1 MTDQWDVVVIGGG
14 LAGITAARDLQ
25 QRGLRTVVIEA
36 NDRLGGRTYT
46 IEDEGCT
53 IELGGTWIHWTQPF
67 IWAEKERYGLEIEE
81 TPGCVAEHIVI
92 HRGDRIEALAE
103 HEIAE
108 FMGGFDLFFSEALQ
122 VWERPYDAHYNW
134 KAIQERDTISVADRM
149 ASLKLTPLQQAA
161 IGGFL
166 EILSMSAPKSAAY
179 VEMMRCFALS
189 GWNTVV
195 FKDVAARYKFAKG
208 TGALVDAIVRDG
220 GFDVITNAQVSTI
233 TQGSDG
239 VSIQTSNG
247 DIYQSRI
254 GIVTVPMNV
263 MNTVRFNPPLSPI
276 KREAA
281 DVKHAG
287 GGAKVFFVVKGDPG
301 AVMTLARSA
310 DSALIGSFTYHRG
323 EHQSLL
329 AGFSLE
335 PDALDKS
342 VEEWQSI
349 FNDYIPDLQILRTF
363 GHPWGT
369 DPLSQGSWCNYRP
382 GTVARFAEAL
392 PTREGHLFFAS
403 GDHGEGWRGFM
414 EGAIASGSQTAM
426 AVLNSLSGE
435 AAV

>member
-1 MTDQWDVVVIGGG
+1 MSKTWDVVIIGGG

-25 QRGLRTVVIEA
+25 QRGLRTVVLEA

-46 IEDEGCT
+46 IEDDGCPV
-53 IELGGTWIHWTQPF
+53 ELGGTWIHWTQPF

-81 TPGCVAEHIVI
+81 TPGCVAEHIAI
-92 HRGDRIEALAE
+92 HRGDRIEALGE

-108 FMGGFDLFFSEALQ
+108 FMGGFDLFFSEAIQ
-122 VWERPYDAHYNW
+122 VWERPYDAHHSW
-134 KAIQERDTISVADRM
+134 TAIQEREAISVADRM
-149 ASLKLTPLQQAA
+149 ASLQLTQLQQAA

-166 EILSMSAPKSAAY
+166 EILSMSAPNAASY
-179 VEMMRCFALS
+179 VEMMRCYALS

-195 FKDVAARYKFAKG
+195 FKDTAARYKFAKG

-220 GFDVITNAQVSTI
+220 KFDVITNAQATTI
-233 TQGSDG
+233 TQGPDG
-239 VSIQTSNG
+239 VMVETSNG
-247 DIYQSRI
+247 DAYQGRA
-254 GIVTVPMNV
+254 GIVTLPMNV
-263 MNTVRFNPPLSPI
+263 MNTVEFNPPLDAI

-281 DVKHAG
+281 EVKHAG
-287 GGAKVFFVVKGDPG
+287 GGSKVFFVVKGDPG
-301 AVMTLARSA
+301 PVMTLARSA

-342 VEEWQSI
+342 VEEWEAI
-349 FNDYIPDLQILRTF
+349 FKAYLPDLEIIRTF

-382 GTVARFAEAL
+382 GTVTRFAEAL
-392 PTREGHLFFAS
+392 PLREDNLFFAS
-403 GDHGEGWRGFM
+403 GDHGDGWRGFM

-426 AVLNSLSGE
+426 AVLKTLCQ
-435 AAV
+435 A

>member
-1 MTDQWDVVVIGGG
+1 MNKPWDVVIIGGG

-53 IELGGTWIHWTQPF
+53 VELGGTWIHWTQPF

-81 TPGCVAEHIVI
+81 TPGCVAEHIAI
-92 HRGDRIEALAE
+92 HRGDRIEALGE

-108 FMGGFDLFFSEALQ
+108 FMDGFDQFFSEAIQ
-122 VWERPYDAHYNW
+122 VWERPYDAHHTW
-134 KAIQERDTISVADRM
+134 KAIQERDTISVADRL
-149 ASLKLTPLQQAA
+149 ASLNLTPLQQAS

-166 EILSMSAPKSAAY
+166 EILSMSAPHSASY
-179 VEMMRCFALS
+179 VEMMRCYALS

-195 FKDVAARYKFAKG
+195 FKDTAARYKFANG

-220 GFDVITNAQVSTI
+220 NFDVITNAHATTI
-233 TQGSDG
+233 TQGPDG
-239 VSIQTSNG
+239 VRVETSEGN
-247 DIYQSRI
+247 IYQGRAGVI
-254 GIVTVPMNV
+254 TLPMNV
-263 MNTVRFNPPLSPI
+263 MNTVSFNPPLSAI

-281 DVKHAG
+281 DLKHAG
-287 GGAKVFFVVKGDPG
+287 GGSKVFFVVKGDPG

-349 FNDYIPDLQILRTF
+349 FNAYLPELEIIRTF

-382 GTVARFAEAL
+382 GTVTRFAEAL
-392 PTREGHLFFAS
+392 PLREDNLFFAS
-403 GDHGEGWRGFM
+403 GDHGDGWRGFM
-414 EGAIASGSQTAM
+414 EGAIASGSQTAI
-426 AVLNSLSGE
+426 AVLKTLGQG
-435 AAV
+435 

>member
-1 MTDQWDVVVIGGG
+1 MTNQWDVVVIGGG

-25 QRGLRTVVIEA
+25 QRGLRTVLIEA
-36 NDRLGGRTYT
+36 NERLGGRTYT
-46 IEDEGCT
+46 IQDEGCT
-53 IELGGTWIHWTQPF
+53 VELGGTWIHWTQPF
-67 IWAEKERYGLEIEE
+67 IWAEKERYGLDIEE
-81 TPGCVAEHIVI
+81 TPGCVAEHIAI

-103 HEIAE
+103 HEVAD
-108 FMGGFDLFFSEALQ
+108 FMAGFDLFFAEAME
-122 VWERPYDAHYNW
+122 VWERPYDAHHTW
-134 KAIQERDTISVADRM
+134 GAVQERDTITVADRM
-149 ASLKLTPLQQAA
+149 ASLQLTPLQQAA

-166 EILSMSAPKSAAY
+166 EILSMSAPKSASY
-179 VEMMRCFALS
+179 VEMMRCYALS

-195 FKDVAARYKFAKG
+195 FKDTAARYKFAKG
-208 TGALVDAIVRDG
+208 TAALVEAIVRDG
-220 GFDVITNAQVSTI
+220 DFDVVTNALATTVTH
-233 TQGSDG
+233 GPEG
-239 VSIQTSNG
+239 VTVQTSNG
-247 DIYQSRI
+247 DSFQGRA

-263 MNTVRFNPPLSPI
+263 MNTVHFHPPLSPI

-287 GGAKVFFVVKGDPG
+287 GGAKVFFVVEGDPG
-301 AVMTLARSA
+301 PVMTLARSA

-335 PDALDKS
+335 PDALEKS

-349 FNDYIPDLQILRTF
+349 IQDYLPDIKILRTF

-382 GTVARFAEAL
+382 GTVTRFAEAL
-392 PTREGHLFFAS
+392 PLQEGQLFFAS
-403 GDHGEGWRGFM
+403 GDHGDGWRGFM

-426 AVLNSLSGE
+426 AVLKSLSLS
-435 AAV
+435 

>member
-1 MTDQWDVVVIGGG
+1 MSTSWDVVIIGGG

-46 IEDEGCT
+46 VEDEGCT
-53 IELGGTWIHWTQPF
+53 VELGGTWIHWTQPF

-81 TPGCVAEHIVI
+81 TPGCVAEHIAI
-92 HRGDRIEALAE
+92 HRGDRIEALGE

-108 FMGGFDLFFSEALQ
+108 FMGGFDQFFSEAIH
-122 VWERPYDAHYNW
+122 VWERPYDAHHNW
-134 KAIQERDTISVADRM
+134 TALQERDTISVADRM
-149 ASLKLTPLQQAA
+149 ASLQLTPLQQAA

-166 EILSMSAPKSAAY
+166 EILSMSAPHAASY
-179 VEMMRCFALS
+179 VEMMRCYALS

-195 FKDVAARYKFAKG
+195 FKDTAARYKFAKG

-220 GFDVITNAQVSTI
+220 GFDVITNAQATAI
-233 TQGSDG
+233 TQSPEGVIVETSDG
-239 VSIQTSNG
+239 GTFHG
-247 DIYQSRI
+247 RT
-254 GIVTVPMNV
+254 GIVTLPMNV
-263 MNTVRFNPPLSPI
+263 MNAVDFKPPLAAI

-281 DVKHAG
+281 EVKHAG
-287 GGAKVFFVVKGDPG
+287 GGSKVFFVVKGDPG
-301 AVMTLARSA
+301 PVMTLARSA

-335 PDALDKS
+335 PDALDKP

-349 FNDYIPDLQILRTF
+349 FKAYLPELEIIRTF

-382 GTVARFAEAL
+382 GTVTRFAEAL
-392 PTREGHLFFAS
+392 PLREDKLFFAS
-403 GDHGEGWRGFM
+403 GDHGDGWRGFM

-426 AVLNSLSGE
+426 AVLKAFGQE
-435 AAV
+435 

>member
-92 HRGDRIEALAE
+92 HRGDRIEALDE

-166 EILSMSAPKSAAY
+166 EILSMSAPKSASY

>member
-1 MTDQWDVVVIGGG
+1 MSKTWDVVIIGGG

-53 IELGGTWIHWTQPF
+53 VELGGTWIHWTQPF

-81 TPGCVAEHIVI
+81 TPGCVAEHIAI
-92 HRGDRIEALAE
+92 HRGDRIEALGE

-108 FMGGFDLFFSEALQ
+108 FMVGFDLFFSEAIQ
-122 VWERPYDAHYNW
+122 VWERPYDAHHSW
-134 KAIQERDTISVADRM
+134 TAIQERDTISVAERM
-149 ASLKLTPLQQAA
+149 ASLQLTPLQQAA

-166 EILSMSAPKSAAY
+166 EILSMSAPSAASY
-179 VEMMRCFALS
+179 VEMMRCYALS

-195 FKDVAARYKFAKG
+195 FKDTAARYKFAKG
-208 TGALVDAIVRDG
+208 TGALVDAIMRDG
-220 GFDVITNAQVSTI
+220 GFDVITNAQATAI
-233 TQGSDG
+233 THGPEG
-239 VSIQTSNG
+239 VVVETSNG
-247 DIYQSRI
+247 DTYQGRA
-254 GIVTVPMNV
+254 GVVTLPMNV
-263 MNTVRFNPPLSPI
+263 MNTVEFNPPLAAI

-281 DVKHAG
+281 EVKHAG
-287 GGAKVFFVVKGDPG
+287 GGSKVFFVVKGDPG
-301 AVMTLARSA
+301 PVMTLARSA

-349 FNDYIPDLQILRTF
+349 FNAYLPELKIIRTF

-382 GTVARFAEAL
+382 GTVTRFAEAL
-392 PTREGHLFFAS
+392 PLREDKLFFAS
-403 GDHGEGWRGFM
+403 GDHGDGWRGFM

-426 AVLNSLSGE
+426 AVLE
-435 AAV
+435 ACG

>member
-1 MTDQWDVVVIGGG
+1 MGKAWDVVIIGGG

-53 IELGGTWIHWTQPF
+53 VELGGTWIHWTQPF

-81 TPGCVAEHIVI
+81 TPGCVAEHIAI
-92 HRGDRIEALAE
+92 HRGDRIEALGE

-108 FMGGFDLFFSEALQ
+108 FMGGFDLFFSEAIQ
-122 VWERPYDAHYNW
+122 VWERPYDAHHSW
-134 KAIQERDTISVADRM
+134 TAIQEREAISVADRM
-149 ASLKLTPLQQAA
+149 ASLQLTPLQQAA

-166 EILSMSAPKSAAY
+166 EILSMSAPNAASY
-179 VEMMRCFALS
+179 VEMMRCYALS

-195 FKDVAARYKFAKG
+195 FKDTAARYKFAKG

-220 GFDVITNAQVSTI
+220 GFDVITNAQATTV
-233 TQGSDG
+233 TQGPEG
-239 VSIQTSNG
+239 VMVETSNG
-247 DIYQSRI
+247 DSFHGRA
-254 GIVTVPMNV
+254 GIVTLPMNV
-263 MNTVRFNPPLSPI
+263 MNTVDFNPPLAAI

-281 DVKHAG
+281 EVKHAG
-287 GGAKVFFVVKGDPG
+287 GGSKVFFVVKGDPG
-301 AVMTLARSA
+301 PVMTLARSA

-349 FNDYIPDLQILRTF
+349 FNAYLPDLEIIRTF

-382 GTVARFAEAL
+382 GTVTRFAEAL
-392 PTREGHLFFAS
+392 PLREDNLFFAS
-403 GDHGEGWRGFM
+403 GDHGDGWRGFM

-426 AVLNSLSGE
+426 AVLKTLSQD
-435 AAV
+435 

>member
-1 MTDQWDVVVIGGG
+1 MNKSWDVVIIGGG

-46 IEDEGCT
+46 IEDEGCKV
-53 IELGGTWIHWTQPF
+53 ELGGTWIHWTQPF

-81 TPGCVAEHIVI
+81 TPGCVAEHIAI
-92 HRGDRIEALAE
+92 HRGDRIEALGE

-108 FMGGFDLFFSEALQ
+108 FMAGFDLFFSEAIS
-122 VWERPYDAHYNW
+122 VWERPYDAQHSW
-134 KAIQERDTISVADRM
+134 TAIQERDTISVADRM
-149 ASLKLTPLQQAA
+149 ASLQLTPLQQAA

-166 EILSMSAPKSAAY
+166 EILSMSAPHAASY
-179 VEMMRCFALS
+179 VEMMRCYALS

-195 FKDVAARYKFAKG
+195 FKDTAARYKFAKG
-208 TGALVDAIVRDG
+208 TGALVEAIVHDG
-220 GFDVITNAQVSTI
+220 DFDVITNAQATTI
-233 TQGSDG
+233 TQSPEGVMVKTSDG
-239 VSIQTSNG
+239 GTFHG
-247 DIYQSRI
+247 RA
-254 GIVTVPMNV
+254 GIVTLPMNV
-263 MNTVRFNPPLSPI
+263 MNTVEFNPPLAAI

-281 DVKHAG
+281 EIKHAG
-287 GGAKVFFVVKGDPG
+287 GGSKVFFVVKGDPG
-301 AVMTLARSA
+301 PVMTLARSA

-349 FNDYIPDLQILRTF
+349 FNAYLPELEIIRTF

-382 GTVARFAEAL
+382 GTVTRFAEAL
-392 PTREGHLFFAS
+392 PLREDNLFFAS
-403 GDHGEGWRGFM
+403 GDHGDGWRGFM

-426 AVLNSLSGE
+426 AVLESFGRG
-435 AAV
+435 